1 MRGECNGSHRVTDR
15 LISFLDDFNRVI
27 LSMRRGQEFTDYVN
41 ASFIDVSRIPEKRRI
56 DVVAQTELTEC
67 VCSGLQTEGLLHR
80 HSGPAPPHRGRLL
93 EDGVGMEMSL
103 HRHAHGAPGEGAGEQ
118 PPSTSQSSPNISA
131 FNIVFRCYRTNAAST
146 GPQRTPSPT
155 ETTRWS

>member
-1 MRGECNGSHRVTDR
+1 MRKEQTYERRVRWVPAVDR

-41 ASFIDVSRIPEKRRI
+41 ASFIDVSRFLEKRHV
-56 DVVAQTELTEC
+56 DVAAQTELTEC

-80 HSGPAPPHRGRLL
+80 HSGPSPPHRGRLL

-118 PPSTSQSSPNISA
+118 RMFA
-131 FNIVFRCYRTNAAST
+131 AVDVAIVSEYL
-146 GPQRTPSPT
+146 GV
-155 ETTRWS
+155 